1 MGVDFFPCDYCGE
14 SICDCGSYERC
25 ECGRRWCDRK
35 CAEKDGYMSDSDGYG
50 DEPDGL
56 ISGPSCKF
64 CRLEDAEDSKLLRYL
79 LCRYN
84 LTREQVVKD
93 YVASLPPE
101 EADDDREADD
111 HPDDA

>member
-25 ECGRRWCDRK
+25 ECGRRWCDKK
-35 CAEKDGYMSDSDGYG
+35 CAKGDGFRPSGY
-50 DEPDGL
+50 DEDEDTEWEGVD
-56 ISGPSCKF
+56 SCKF
-64 CRLEDAEDSKLLRYL
+64 CRLEDAEDGELLHYL

-84 LTREQVVKD
+84 LTRDQVVKE

-101 EADDDREADD
+101 EDDDDECD
-111 HPDDA
+111 PDD